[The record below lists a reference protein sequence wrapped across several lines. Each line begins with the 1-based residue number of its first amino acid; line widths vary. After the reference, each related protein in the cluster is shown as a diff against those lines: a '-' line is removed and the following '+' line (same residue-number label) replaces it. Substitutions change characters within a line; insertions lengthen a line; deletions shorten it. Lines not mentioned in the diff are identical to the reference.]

1 MIIPNGEDVVMSKE
15 IFDQD
20 PDLFMKFLVGSMVV
34 QRLNQNQGDRLER
47 TFDREFVREVLDK
60 KSWSFDNYERILK
73 ACW

>member
-60 KSWSFDNYERILK
+60 KSWSFDDYERILK

>member
-1 MIIPNGEDVVMSKE
+1 MIIPNGEDVVMNKD

-34 QRLNQNQGDRLER
+34 QRLCCKQGDRLER
-47 TFDREFVREVLDK
+47 TFDREFVCDILAQ
-60 KSWSFDNYERILK
+60 KSWTFDDYERILK